1 MAVAVAFSTNASL
14 TMFTVNPFLFFE
26 FAAVSLRPPEALLLH
41 PNEMTGG

>member
-1 MAVAVAFSTNASL
+1 MEVAFAFSINGSL
-14 TMFTVNPFLFFE
+14 MIFTLNSLLFFK